1 MRTTQKILAI
11 GVVGLLLFVGCSKA
25 QSDGTTGS
33 DQPGSRADTKEL
45 SSEGQ
50 TDAIQAPGAPED
62 AALSAPT
69 RDESLAQIP
78 PLPPGGD
85 LRAGERVIRN
95 ASLSVRIS
103 EGEFQD
109 KFQQANALAARFG
122 GFVAATST
130 EETEG
135 RIASGNVTLRVPSDK
150 FEDAIEAL
158 KELGEVSAEEKTGHD
173 VSAEF
178 VDLEAR
184 LRHAKTQEA
193 FYLRLIDRATE
204 ISDMIQIQ
212 QQLSQIQL
220 QIESIQ
226 GRLKFLE
233 DQTSFSTINVR
244 IFEPDAGPPPARGAL
259 LDALVR
265 AWEGFQNV
273 VAGVIVGLGWVAPF
287 ALVALVG
294 YAVWR
299 FFRRDKT
306 TAVPESSGG

>member
-1 MRTTQKILAI
+1 MRPIRKSVALAML
-11 GVVGLLLFVGCSKA
+11 GLLLFVGCSRTPDQTA
-25 QSDGTTGS
+25 GS
-33 DQPGSRADTKEL
+33 DLSGRAAIERD
-45 SSEGQ
+45 SSGGQ
-50 TDAIQAPGAPED
+50 TDGIQAPGATED
-62 AALSAPT
+62 AAIGAPAG
-69 RDESLAQIP
+69 DESLTRIP
-78 PLPPGGD
+78 EVPPGGD

-95 ASLSVRIS
+95 ANLSVRIG
-103 EGEFQD
+103 EREFQD

-150 FEDAIEAL
+150 FEEAIEAL
-158 KELGEVSAEEKTGHD
+158 KELGEVSAEDKSGHD

-220 QIESIQ
+220 QIEAIQ

-294 YAVWR
+294 YGVWR
-299 FFRRDKT
+299 ILRRGKT
-306 TAVPESSGG
+306 APVADSSSS